1 MKKNIEVLDWYK
13 ISMDSKRHAEQRR
26 DNINSFYISLF
37 SAIIAIIPFI
47 PKFTDNTNL
56 SIGFTSMFLSSLGF
70 LLSLSWLL
78 MLIRINKLLIG
89 IERFIIDI
97 EKKEGVSFI
106 SHLSYYLDH
115 TNPPVRITKQ
125 QSFIPIVFLVIFAL
139 IFIYN
144 Y

>member
-1 MKKNIEVLDWYK
+1 MKNNIELQEWYK
-13 ISMDSKRHAEQRR
+13 IAIDSKRHTEQRR

-56 SIGFTSMFLSSLGF
+56 SIEFTSMFLSFLGF

-89 IERFIIDI
+89 IEKFIIDI
-97 EKKEGVSFI
+97 EKKEGMSFI
-106 SHLSYYLDH
+106 SHLSDYLNH
-115 TNPPVRITKQ
+115 TNPPIGITKQ
-125 QSFIPIVFLVIFAL
+125 QSFIPLVFLSIFVL